1 MEERLG
7 EDDSDADDAAAEGG
21 NDDGDGAADEGEG
34 DEGDA
39 EGADVLLLSTSPFN
53 NSCMALALS
62 IKPVKT

>member
-21 NDDGDGAADEGEG
+21 NDDGDGAADAEG

>member
-21 NDDGDGAADEGEG
+21 NDDADGAADAEG